1 MASWASNGSM
11 DGDVV
16 IVSDPSPVAP
26 MADCVVTPPMGVG
39 LLSLYPGIMGD
50 I

>member
-1 MASWASNGSM
+1 M
-11 DGDVV
+11 V

-26 MADCVVTPPMGVG
+26 MADSVVTPLMGVG
-39 LLSLYPGIMGD
+39 LLSLYPGIIGD